1 MIPLQSSKEL
11 LSKIAMIMQTR
22 KLDLRNVFQYP
33 LGPLPVALAE
43 PIGTLTRQNIRETF
57 AKI

>member
-33 LGPLPVALAE
+33 LGPLPGALAE